1 MSGYEEFMTA
11 IKEKGF
17 PAAKPCDPDQFDDP
31 EELHKILDNIMG
43 EEIAGHFKGEDTRT
57 WSWPKKKNERYKS
70 ERMTGLGIYAG
81 MQSREVFRSGY
92 ALACCGVFCR

>member
-31 EELHKILDNIMG
+31 EELKKILDNIMG
-43 EEIAGHFKGEDTRT
+43 EEIAGRFKGGGHVDVVMTEKEKM
-57 WSWPKKKNERYKS
+57 SAIKANE
-70 ERMTGLGIYAG
+70 
-81 MQSREVFRSGY
+81 
-92 ALACCGVFCR
+92 

>member
-43 EEIAGHFKGEDTRT
+43 EEIAGHFKGKDTRT
-57 WSWPKKKNERYKS
+57 WSWLKKKK
-70 ERMTGLGIYAG
+70 
-81 MQSREVFRSGY
+81 
-92 ALACCGVFCR
+92 